1 MGFSS
6 VEDTHFPINRHLRLK
21 DKLFDLSTPKVMGIV
36 NLTPDSFYQS
46 SRISA
51 DKELLKQVE
60 SMLNDGMDILDL
72 GGYSSRPGAK
82 NVSIQ
87 DEIDRVKGPIQQIK
101 TAFPSLPL
109 SLDTF
114 RSDVAEV
121 GINEG
126 IEIINDISAGLLDD
140 RILDVVAAAKVPYI
154 AMHMQGNMETVHNT
168 FEYGELFNEMVR
180 YFSERIS
187 TLQSKGIHDIILD
200 PGFGFS
206 KSIEQNYQ
214 LLNQL
219 DQFQLLEKP
228 ILVGFSR
235 KSMIYKKLNKT
246 AEESLNGTTVL
257 NTIALSK
264 GASILRVHDVKEA
277 KEIISLLF

>member
-101 TAFPSLPL
+101 NAFPSLPL

-126 IEIINDISAGLLDD
+126 VEIINDISAGLLDD

-154 AMHMQGNMETVHNT
+154 AMHMQGNMETVHHT

>member
-21 DKLFDLSTPKVMGIV
+21 DKLFDLSSPKVMGIV
-36 NLTPDSFYQS
+36 NLTPDSFYKS
-46 SRISA
+46 SRIST

-72 GGYSSRPGAK
+72 GGYSSRPGTK

-87 DEIDRVKGPIQQIK
+87 EEIERVKSPIQQIK
-101 TAFPSLPL
+101 KAFPSLPL

-121 GINEG
+121 GLNEG
-126 IEIINDISAGLLDD
+126 IEIINDISAGLLDE
-140 RILDVVAAAKVPYI
+140 RILDVVAAAKVPFI
-154 AMHMQGNMETVHNT
+154 VMHMQGNMETVHNT

-187 TLQSKGIHDIILD
+187 TLQSKGIHDIIID

-214 LLNQL
+214 LLDQL

-246 AEESLNGTTVL
+246 ADESLNGTTVL

>member
-21 DKLFDLSTPKVMGIV
+21 DKLFDLSSPKVMGIV
-36 NLTPDSFYQS
+36 NLTPDSFYKT
-46 SRISA
+46 SRIST

-87 DEIDRVKGPIQQIK
+87 EEIDRVKSPIRQIK
-101 TAFPSLPL
+101 KAFPLLPL

-121 GINEG
+121 GLNEG
-126 IEIINDISAGLLDD
+126 IDIINDISAGLIDE
-140 RILDVVAAAKVPYI
+140 RILDVVAAAKVPFI
-154 AMHMQGNMETVHNT
+154 AMHMQGNMETVHNP
-168 FEYGELFNEMVR
+168 FEYSELFNEMVR

-187 TLQSKGIHDIILD
+187 TLQSKGIHDIIID

-214 LLNQL
+214 LLDQL

-246 AEESLNGTTVL
+246 ADESLNGTTAL

>member
-51 DKELLKQVE
+51 DKELLKHVE

-87 DEIDRVKGPIQQIK
+87 DEIDRVKIPIQQIK
-101 TAFPSLPL
+101 NAFPSLPL

-114 RSDVAEV
+114 RSEVAEV

-126 IEIINDISAGLLDD
+126 VELINDISAGLLDE
-140 RILDVVAAAKVPYI
+140 RILDVVASAKVPYI
-154 AMHMQGNMETVHNT
+154 AMHMLGNMETVHNT

>member
-21 DKLFDLSTPKVMGIV
+21 DKLFDLSSPKVMGIV
-36 NLTPDSFYQS
+36 NLTPDSFYKT
-46 SRISA
+46 SRIST
-51 DKELLKQVE
+51 DKELLNQVE

-87 DEIDRVKGPIQQIK
+87 EEIDRVKSPIQQIK
-101 TAFPSLPL
+101 KTFPSLPL

-121 GINEG
+121 GLNEG
-126 IEIINDISAGLLDD
+126 IDIINDISAGLIDE
-140 RILDVVAAAKVPYI
+140 RILDVVAAAKVPFI
-154 AMHMQGNMETVHNT
+154 AMHMQGNMETVHNP
-168 FEYGELFNEMVR
+168 FECSELFNEMVR

-187 TLQSKGIHDIILD
+187 TLQSKGIHDIIID

-214 LLNQL
+214 LLDQL

-246 AEESLNGTTVL
+246 ADESLNGTTAL

>member
-126 IEIINDISAGLLDD
+126 IEIINDISAGLLDE

-257 NTIALSK
+257 NTIALTK

>member
-21 DKLFDLSTPKVMGIV
+21 DKLFDLSSPKVMGIV
-36 NLTPDSFYQS
+36 NLTPDSFYKK
-46 SRISA
+46 SRIST

-87 DEIDRVKGPIQQIK
+87 EEIDRVKSPIQQIK
-101 TAFPSLPL
+101 KAFPSLPL

-121 GINEG
+121 GLNEG
-126 IEIINDISAGLLDD
+126 IEIINDISAGLLDE
-140 RILDVVAAAKVPYI
+140 RILDVVAAAKAPYI
-154 AMHMQGNMETVHNT
+154 AMHMQGNMETVHNA

-187 TLQSKGIHDIILD
+187 TLQSKGIHDVIID

-214 LLNQL
+214 LLDQL

-246 AEESLNGTTVL
+246 AEECLNGTTVL

>member
-21 DKLFDLSTPKVMGIV
+21 DKLFDLSSPKVMGIV
-36 NLTPDSFYQS
+36 NLTPDSFYKS
-46 SRISA
+46 SRIST

-87 DEIDRVKGPIQQIK
+87 EEIERVKSPIQQIK
-101 TAFPSLPL
+101 KAFPSLPL

-121 GINEG
+121 GLNEG
-126 IEIINDISAGLLDD
+126 IEIINDISAGLLDE
-140 RILDVVAAAKVPYI
+140 RILDVVAAAKVPFI

-187 TLQSKGIHDIILD
+187 TLQSKGIHDIIID

-214 LLNQL
+214 LLDQL

-246 AEESLNGTTVL
+246 ADESLNGTTVL

>member
-21 DKLFDLSTPKVMGIV
+21 DKLFDLSSPKVMGIV
-36 NLTPDSFYQS
+36 NLTPDSFYKT
-46 SRISA
+46 SRIST

-87 DEIDRVKGPIQQIK
+87 EEIDRVKSPIQQIK
-101 TAFPSLPL
+101 KAFPSLPL

-121 GINEG
+121 GLNEG
-126 IEIINDISAGLLDD
+126 IDIINDISAGLIDE
-140 RILDVVAAAKVPYI
+140 RILDVVAAAKVPFI
-154 AMHMQGNMETVHNT
+154 AMHMQGDMETVHNP

-187 TLQSKGIHDIILD
+187 TLQSKGIHDIIID

-214 LLNQL
+214 LLDQL

-228 ILVGFSR
+228 LLVGFSR

-246 AEESLNGTTVL
+246 ADESLNGTTAL

>member
-1 MGFSS
+1 
-6 VEDTHFPINRHLRLK
+6 
-21 DKLFDLSTPKVMGIV
+21 MGIV

-87 DEIDRVKGPIQQIK
+87 DEIDRVKDPIQQIK
-101 TAFPSLPL
+101 NAFPSLPL

-121 GINEG
+121 GLNEG
-126 IEIINDISAGLLDD
+126 IEIINDISGGLLDD

-187 TLQSKGIHDIILD
+187 TLQSKGIHDIIID

-219 DQFQLLEKP
+219 DQFLLLEKP

>member
-51 DKELLKQVE
+51 DKELLKHVE

-87 DEIDRVKGPIQQIK
+87 DEIDRVKIPIQQIK
-101 TAFPSLPL
+101 NAFPSLPL

>member
-51 DKELLKQVE
+51 DKELLKHVE

-87 DEIDRVKGPIQQIK
+87 DEIDRVKIPIQQIK
-101 TAFPSLPL
+101 NAFPSLPL

-114 RSDVAEV
+114 RSEVAEV

-126 IEIINDISAGLLDD
+126 VEIINDISAGLLDE
-140 RILDVVAAAKVPYI
+140 RILDVVAAAKVPFI

>member
-21 DKLFDLSTPKVMGIV
+21 DKLFDLSSPKVMGIV
-36 NLTPDSFYQS
+36 NLTPDSFYKT
-46 SRISA
+46 SRIST
-51 DKELLKQVE
+51 DKELLNQVE

-87 DEIDRVKGPIQQIK
+87 EEIDRVKSPIQQIK
-101 TAFPSLPL
+101 KTFPSLPL

-121 GINEG
+121 GLNEG
-126 IEIINDISAGLLDD
+126 IDIINDISAGLIDE
-140 RILDVVAAAKVPYI
+140 RILDVVAATKVPFI
-154 AMHMQGNMETVHNT
+154 AMHMQGNMETVHNP
-168 FEYGELFNEMVR
+168 FEYSELFNEMVR

-187 TLQSKGIHDIILD
+187 TMQSKGIHDIIID

-214 LLNQL
+214 LLDQL

-246 AEESLNGTTVL
+246 ADESLNGTTAL

>member
-21 DKLFDLSTPKVMGIV
+21 DKLFDLSTPKVMGVV

-46 SRISA
+46 SRISS

>member
-87 DEIDRVKGPIQQIK
+87 DEIDRVKSPIQQIK
-101 TAFPSLPL
+101 NAFPSLPL

-126 IEIINDISAGLLDD
+126 VEIINDISAGLLDD

>member
-21 DKLFDLSTPKVMGIV
+21 DKLFDLSSPKVMGIV
-36 NLTPDSFYQS
+36 NLTPDSFYKS
-46 SRISA
+46 SRIST
-51 DKELLKQVE
+51 DKEILKHVE

-72 GGYSSRPGAK
+72 GGYSSRPGTK

-87 DEIDRVKGPIQQIK
+87 EEIDRVKSPIQQIK
-101 TAFPSLPL
+101 KAFPSLPL

-121 GINEG
+121 GLNEG
-126 IEIINDISAGLLDD
+126 IEIINDISAGLLDE
-140 RILDVVAAAKVPYI
+140 RILDVVAAAKVPFI

-187 TLQSKGIHDIILD
+187 TLQSKGIHDIIID

-214 LLNQL
+214 LLDQL

-246 AEESLNGTTVL
+246 ADESLNGTTVL

>member
-21 DKLFDLSTPKVMGIV
+21 DKLFDLSSPKVMGIV
-36 NLTPDSFYQS
+36 NLTPDSFYKS
-46 SRISA
+46 SRIST

-87 DEIDRVKGPIQQIK
+87 EEIERVKSPIQQIK
-101 TAFPSLPL
+101 KAFPSLPL

-121 GINEG
+121 GLNEG
-126 IEIINDISAGLLDD
+126 IEIINDISAGLLDE
-140 RILDVVAAAKVPYI
+140 RILDVVAAAKVPFI

-187 TLQSKGIHDIILD
+187 TLQSKGIHDIIID

-246 AEESLNGTTVL
+246 ADESLNGTTVL

>member
-21 DKLFDLSTPKVMGIV
+21 DKLFDLSSPKVMGII
-36 NLTPDSFYQS
+36 NLTTDSFYKN
-46 SRISA
+46 SRIST
-51 DKELLKQVE
+51 DKEILKQVE

-87 DEIDRVKGPIQQIK
+87 EEIDRVKSPIQQIK
-101 TAFPSLPL
+101 KAFPLLPL

-121 GINEG
+121 GLNEG
-126 IEIINDISAGLLDD
+126 IDIINDISAGLIDE
-140 RILDVVAAAKVPYI
+140 RILDVVAAAKAPYI
-154 AMHMQGNMETVHNT
+154 AMHMQGDMETMHNS
-168 FEYGELFNEMVR
+168 FKYGELFNEMAR

-187 TLQSKGIHDIILD
+187 ILQSKGIHDIILD

-214 LLNQL
+214 LLDQL

>member
-51 DKELLKQVE
+51 DKELLKHVE

-82 NVSIQ
+82 NVSTQ
-87 DEIDRVKGPIQQIK
+87 DEIDRVKIPIQQIK
-101 TAFPSLPL
+101 NAFPSLPL

-114 RSDVAEV
+114 RSEVAEV

-126 IEIINDISAGLLDD
+126 VEIINDISAGLLDE
-140 RILDVVAAAKVPYI
+140 RILDVVASAKVPYI

>member
-36 NLTPDSFYQS
+36 NLTPDSFYEA
-46 SRISA
+46 SRISS

-60 SMLNDGMDILDL
+60 TMINDGMDILDL
-72 GGYSSRPGAK
+72 GAYSSRPGAK
-82 NVSIQ
+82 KVSIKE
-87 DEIDRVKGPIQQIK
+87 EIERIKLPIQQIK
-101 TAFPSLPL
+101 KAFPQLPL

-114 RSDVAEV
+114 RSEVAK
-121 GINEG
+121 EG
-126 IEIINDISAGLLDD
+126 IAEGIDIINDISAGLIDD
-140 RILDVVAAAKVPYI
+140 EILNVVAEAKIPYI
-154 AMHMQGNMETVHNT
+154 AMHMHGNLDSLHNS
-168 FEYGELFNEMVR
+168 FDYPELFNEMVR

-187 TLQSKGIHDIILD
+187 VLQSKGIHDIIID

-206 KSIEQNYQ
+206 KSMEQNY
-214 LLNQL
+214 LILDRL

-235 KSMIYKKLNKT
+235 KSMIYKKLNMT

-257 NTIALSK
+257 NTIALHK
-264 GASILRVHDVKEA
+264 GASIIRVHDVKQA
-277 KEIISLLF
+277 KEIISLIF

>member
-51 DKELLKQVE
+51 DKELLKHVE

-87 DEIDRVKGPIQQIK
+87 DEIDRVKIPIQQIK
-101 TAFPSLPL
+101 NAFPSLPL

-114 RSDVAEV
+114 RSEVAEV

-126 IEIINDISAGLLDD
+126 VEIINDISAGLLDE
-140 RILDVVAAAKVPYI
+140 RILDVVASAKVPYI

-264 GASILRVHDVKEA
+264 GASILRFHYVKEA

>member
-87 DEIDRVKGPIQQIK
+87 EEIERVLGCTFKRVK
-101 TAFPSLPL
+101 
-109 SLDTF
+109 
-114 RSDVAEV
+114 V
-121 GINEG
+121 
-126 IEIINDISAGLLDD
+126 
-140 RILDVVAAAKVPYI
+140 
-154 AMHMQGNMETVHNT
+154 
-168 FEYGELFNEMVR
+168 
-180 YFSERIS
+180 
-187 TLQSKGIHDIILD
+187 
-200 PGFGFS
+200 
-206 KSIEQNYQ
+206 
-214 LLNQL
+214 
-219 DQFQLLEKP
+219 
-228 ILVGFSR
+228 
-235 KSMIYKKLNKT
+235 
-246 AEESLNGTTVL
+246 
-257 NTIALSK
+257 
-264 GASILRVHDVKEA
+264 
-277 KEIISLLF
+277 

>member
-51 DKELLKQVE
+51 DKELLKHVE

-87 DEIDRVKGPIQQIK
+87 DEIDRVKIPIQQIK
-101 TAFPSLPL
+101 NAFPSLPL

-114 RSDVAEV
+114 RSEVAEV

-126 IEIINDISAGLLDD
+126 VEIINDISAGLLDE
-140 RILDVVAAAKVPYI
+140 RILDVVASAKVPYI